1 MFLVNSRLGL
11 FTATAESF
19 GGKLLHLQRHTFS
32 RSYGV
37 ILPSSLTRVLSS
49 ALGYSPHLPVS
60 VYGTITCYLDR
71 GFSWQHGCSQFMGQ
85 RPSSSL
91 LGLKKSRI
99 CLGFQPTGLNRLFQ
113 QTDDLPSCV
122 PPSLKRQLGG
132 TGILTCFP
140 STTPFGLAL
149 GID

>member
-1 MFLVNSRLGL
+1 MFLVNSRYHQ
-11 FTATAESF
+11 FSATLDRF
-19 GGKLLHLQRHTFS
+19 VKFNTNNQGYTFS
-32 RSYGV
+32 RSYGI

-49 ALGYSPHLPVS
+49 ASGYSPCLPVS

-71 GFSWQHGCSQFMGQ
+71 GFSWQHGCSQFMGL

-91 LGLKKSRI
+91 LSLKRIRI
-99 CLGFQPTGLNRLFQ
+99 CLDPKPTSLNRLFQ
-113 QTDDLPSCV
+113 QADDLPSCV

-132 TGILTCFP
+132 TEILICFP